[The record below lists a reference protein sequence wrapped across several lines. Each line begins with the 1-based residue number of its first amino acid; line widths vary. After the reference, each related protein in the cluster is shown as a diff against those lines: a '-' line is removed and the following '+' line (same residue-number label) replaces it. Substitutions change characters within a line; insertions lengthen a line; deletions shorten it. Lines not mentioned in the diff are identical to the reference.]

1 MENFKI
7 EQTDDLKGIVDL
19 EFPKAKF
26 KDYAF
31 GKSFMI
37 ACSIAVVVVGSGVAG
52 GYAIHESVNATYI
65 SICFVLLLLLVA
77 LLAFFKYKVAAQ
89 KLSFEIAEAQA
100 ISALKRKLVEDAITR
115 EIKYLENK
123 AKNTD
128 STDNKDATKRLE
140 QLTAEI
146 REMEKQVKFYKQF
159 FTEIYPEEKKKEIK
173 MVIEKIESAIPDLK
187 KND

>member
-7 EQTDDLKGIVDL
+7 EQTDDLKGIVEL

-26 KDYAF
+26 KDYVF

-37 ACSIAVVVVGSGVAG
+37 VYSIIVVVSGAAG
-52 GYAIHESVNATYI
+52 GYAIHKSVNATYI

-128 STDNKDATKRLE
+128 SADNKDATKRLE

>member
-19 EFPKAKF
+19 EFPKSKF
-26 KDYAF
+26 KDYVF
-31 GKSFMI
+31 GNLFMTVS
-37 ACSIAVVVVGSGVAG
+37 SIIVVGSGVAV
-52 GYAIHESVNATYI
+52 GYAIHKSVNATYI
-65 SICFVLLLLLVA
+65 SISVVLLLLLVT

-89 KLSFEIAEAQA
+89 KLSFEISEAQA

-128 STDNKDATKRLE
+128 STDNKDAIKRLE

-187 KND
+187 NND

>member
-19 EFPKAKF
+19 DLPKAKF
-26 KDYAF
+26 KDYVF
-31 GKSFMI
+31 GTSFMI
-37 ACSIAVVVVGSGVAG
+37 VCSIVVVVSGATG
-52 GYAIHESVNATYI
+52 GYAIHKSVNATYI

-140 QLTAEI
+140 QLTADI

>member
-26 KDYAF
+26 KDYVF
-31 GKSFMI
+31 GESFMI
-37 ACSIAVVVVGSGVAG
+37 ACSIVVVGSGAAG

-65 SICFVLLLLLVA
+65 SISFVLLLLLVA

-140 QLTAEI
+140 QLTADI

-173 MVIEKIESAIPDLK
+173 MNIEKIESAIPDLK

>member
-7 EQTDDLKGIVDL
+7 EHIDDLKGIVDL

-26 KDYAF
+26 KESEWYTEILCVALVVVIV
-31 GKSFMI
+31 G
-37 ACSIAVVVVGSGVAG
+37 AVVGAIVGVC
-52 GYAIHESVNATYI
+52 AISENTTYMV
-65 SICFVLLLLLVA
+65 ICVVLLLLLVA
-77 LLAFFKYKVAAQ
+77 MMAFFVYKVAAQ
-89 KLSFEIAEAQA
+89 KLSFEISEAQA
-100 ISALKRKLVEDAITR
+100 VSALKRKLVEDAIIR
-115 EIKYLENK
+115 KIKYLENK

-140 QLTAEI
+140 QLTTEI

>member
-26 KDYAF
+26 KDYVF
-31 GKSFMI
+31 GTSFMI
-37 ACSIAVVVVGSGVAG
+37 VCSIVVVVSGAAG
-52 GYAIHESVNATYI
+52 GYAIHKSVNATYI

-140 QLTAEI
+140 QLTADI
-146 REMEKQVKFYKQF
+146 REMDKQVKFYKQF

>member
-7 EQTDDLKGIVDL
+7 EQTDDLKGIVEL

-26 KDYAF
+26 KDYVF

-37 ACSIAVVVVGSGVAG
+37 VYSIVVVGSGAAG

-65 SICFVLLLLLVA
+65 SISFVLLLLLVA

-128 STDNKDATKRLE
+128 STDNKDAIKRLE

-159 FTEIYPEEKKKEIK
+159 FTEIYLEEKKKEIK
-173 MVIEKIESAIPDLK
+173 MNIEKIESAIPDLK

>member
-26 KDYAF
+26 KDYVF
-31 GKSFMI
+31 GESFMI
-37 ACSIAVVVVGSGVAG
+37 ACSIVVVVSGVAG
-52 GYAIHESVNATYI
+52 GYAIHKSVNATYI

-140 QLTAEI
+140 QLAAEI

>member
-1 MENFKI
+1 
-7 EQTDDLKGIVDL
+7 
-19 EFPKAKF
+19 
-26 KDYAF
+26 
-31 GKSFMI
+31 
-37 ACSIAVVVVGSGVAG
+37 VV
-52 GYAIHESVNATYI
+52 
-65 SICFVLLLLLVA
+65 
-77 LLAFFKYKVAAQ
+77 AQ

-128 STDNKDATKRLE
+128 SADNKDATKRLE
-140 QLTAEI
+140 QLAAEI

-159 FTEIYPEEKKKEIK
+159 FTEIYTEEKKNEIK

>member
-7 EQTDDLKGIVDL
+7 EQTDDLKGIVEL

-26 KDYAF
+26 KDYVF
-31 GKSFMI
+31 GESFMI
-37 ACSIAVVVVGSGVAG
+37 VYSIVVVGSVAAG
-52 GYAIHESVNATYI
+52 GYAIHKSVNATYI
-65 SICFVLLLLLVA
+65 SICFVLLLLLEA
-77 LLAFFKYKVAAQ
+77 LLAFFKYKVVAQ

-140 QLTAEI
+140 QLTADI

>member
-26 KDYAF
+26 KDYVF

-37 ACSIAVVVVGSGVAG
+37 ACSIVVVVSGAAG
-52 GYAIHESVNATYI
+52 GYAIHKSVNATYI

-140 QLTAEI
+140 QLTADI
-146 REMEKQVKFYKQF
+146 REMEKQIKFYKQF
-159 FTEIYPEEKKKEIK
+159 FTEIYPDEKKKEIK

>member
-7 EQTDDLKGIVDL
+7 EQTDDLKGIVEL
-19 EFPKAKF
+19 EFPKLKF
-26 KDYAF
+26 K
-31 GKSFMI
+31 GSEH
-37 ACSIAVVVVGSGVAG
+37 SIWYMRILCFAIVVAVVV
-52 GYAIHESVNATYI
+52 
-65 SICFVLLLLLVA
+65 ICFVSENTAYKSIYCVLLLLLAA
-77 LLAFFKYKVAAQ
+77 LLAFLKYKVIAQ

-128 STDNKDATKRLE
+128 SADNKDATKRLE
-140 QLTAEI
+140 QLAAEI

>member
-26 KDYAF
+26 KDYVF
-31 GKSFMI
+31 GTLFMI
-37 ACSIAVVVVGSGVAG
+37 ACSIGVVFSGAAG
-52 GYAIHESVNATYI
+52 GYAIHKSVNATYI

-140 QLTAEI
+140 QLTADI

-173 MVIEKIESAIPDLK
+173 MNIEKIESAIPDLK